1 MKPSDLMEL
10 YSKAVEIVDNN
21 NLKKLKE
28 YEDEVKLY
36 ESWEIN
42 KNKYNREFLSSV
54 NYWNR
59 RNNDVWDYSLD
70 SLSESI
76 KELEDWK
83 EENSNKIWLHID
95 INWCHDEYDAD
106 EEPTVELIGRYYV
119 LRTPSILNYNEEDR
133 STYLYKPKF
142 KEMLSKKLFEDVK
155 KVDDTIDRS
164 VPIECKVL
172 TLFEGWQI
180 DWEMVASLTYS
191 DCNL

>member
-1 MKPSDLMEL
+1 MEPSDLREL
-10 YSKAVEIVDNN
+10 YNKAVEIVDNN
-21 NLKKLKE
+21 NLKRLTE
-28 YEDEVKLY
+28 YEDAVKLY
-36 ESWEIN
+36 ESWEID

-76 KELEDWK
+76 KELKEWEED
-83 EENSNKIWLHID
+83 NSNKIWVEID
-95 INWCHDEYDAD
+95 IEWTHDED
-106 EEPTVELIGRYYV
+106 ETPEVKLVWVYYELKKPYFLKY
-119 LRTPSILNYNEEDR
+119 TEEEKNR
-133 STYLYKPKF
+133 YLYKPKF
-142 KEMLSKKLFEDVK
+142 KEILSNKLFEDVK
-155 KVDDTIDRS
+155 SVDDAIDRI